1 MVLIVELEPT
11 RALGLC
17 IVSQLDNN
25 SCCNC
30 VVKSVWQPKV
40 ERESR
45 GLTGWP

>member
-30 VVKSVWQPKV
+30 VVKFVWQPKV